1 MEKKTIDSQSRQ
13 TDKQGQQAEKQGRL
27 TTDIIDTQ
35 DRLDNNLEPQVTIL
49 KNTRNVVSLR
59 AVSLDDVAASIRTGE
74 YRTAAQEL
82 RQYCALPS
90 IRRIEESGVDPETP
104 VARNVPRI
112 CFSAL
117 MKKQKEERTVQAYTG
132 LVLLEVENL
141 SDYDEARAVL
151 SNARLMPQTLMAFI
165 GVSGRSVKIVCRG
178 ALANGKL
185 QKSEGD
191 TKGLQVK
198 LPKSEGDIKNFHLN
212 LYEKARLAYN
222 AQLGVTLEKREPK
235 LTNVCYMSDD
245 EEMYYN
251 PDALLF
257 YTDTKK
263 LEEGLGRRRSTM
275 EPDEIV
281 PGERASYS
289 YNTIF
294 EFNRQKAL
302 DDVEGVSTEDD
313 RNYLLLNRLAHYC
326 LLSGMPLAI
335 ATRLAIYSQVE
346 NPDVEEIRLVFKNT
360 YHNKSEERYQERK
373 GVLSL
378 RNIPSETLLMKKI
391 NIFLNEYYEL
401 RKNVLRGVAE
411 YRLRTGLGY
420 SFHELTE
427 EVRNSITMRAIEQG
441 IKCWDKDIRRYVN
454 SDDIELYDPVNDYLE
469 SLPAWDGRDRIGE
482 LASRVPT
489 SYKEWSQMFRLWL
502 RSMVAMWRGKNQL
515 SGNALVP
522 LLIGPQGCGKS
533 SFCRILL
540 PPELRDYYNESINFK
555 NEADLNLGLSS
566 FALLNLD
573 EFDRVT
579 KRQQVVLKYLVST
592 AEVKYRPPYGKAY
605 QSRRRYASFVAT
617 TNEAHP
623 LVDNSGS
630 RRFVCVNINGTIDFK
645 TPINYQQLYA
655 QLNHDITKG
664 EPYWPTEEEEQ
675 QLIEHNRNFLTISS
689 LDEMLAMAFRK
700 PAASEQGQWLNAKA
714 ISDQLKRTF
723 GAAYQEDKDSFR
735 KIGATLHSARFN
747 VEARRRTAGMEYYLI
762 AR

>member
-1 MEKKTIDSQSRQ
+1 MEKK
-13 TDKQGQQAEKQGRL
+13 

-59 AVSLDDVAASIRTGE
+59 AVSLDDVATSIRTGE

-185 QKSEGD
+185 QKSEGNTNMLSKSEGD
-191 TKGLQVK
+191 TMGLNIK

-275 EPDEIV
+275 EPEEIV

-302 DDVEGVSTEDD
+302 DDVEGVSAEDD

-489 SYKEWSQMFRLWL
+489 SYKEWPQMFRLWL

-675 QLIEHNRNFLTISS
+675 QLIEHNRNFLSLSS

-700 PAASEQGQWLNAKA
+700 PAGSEQGQWLNAKA

>member
-27 TTDIIDTQ
+27 TTDIFDTQ

-302 DDVEGVSTEDD
+302 DDVEGVSAEDD

>member
-1 MEKKTIDSQSRQ
+1 MEKKTIDRQSRQ

-117 MKKQKEERTVQAYTG
+117 MKKQKEERTVEAYTG

-302 DDVEGVSTEDD
+302 DDVEGVSAEDD

-489 SYKEWSQMFRLWL
+489 SYKEWPQMFRLWL

>member
-1 MEKKTIDSQSRQ
+1 MEKKIID
-13 TDKQGQQAEKQGRL
+13 K
-27 TTDIIDTQ
+27 IDTQ

-82 RQYCALPS
+82 GQYCALPS

-141 SDYDEARAVL
+141 SDYDEARAVM

-178 ALANGKL
+178 ALANGK
-185 QKSEGD
+185 QPKSEGD
-191 TKGLQVK
+191 TMGLNIK

-235 LTNVCYMSDD
+235 LTNVCFMSDD

-302 DDVEGVSTEDD
+302 DDVEGVSAEDD

-489 SYKEWSQMFRLWL
+489 SYKEWPQMFRLWL

-655 QLNHDITKG
+655 QLNNDITKG

>member
-1 MEKKTIDSQSRQ
+1 MEKKIID
-13 TDKQGQQAEKQGRL
+13 K
-27 TTDIIDTQ
+27 IDTQ

-59 AVSLDDVAASIRTGE
+59 AVSLDDVATSIRTGE

-141 SDYDEARAVL
+141 SDYDEARAVM

-302 DDVEGVSTEDD
+302 DDVEGVSAEDD

-489 SYKEWSQMFRLWL
+489 SYKEWPQMFRLWL

-655 QLNHDITKG
+655 QLNNDITKG

>member
-1 MEKKTIDSQSRQ
+1 
-13 TDKQGQQAEKQGRL
+13 
-27 TTDIIDTQ
+27 
-35 DRLDNNLEPQVTIL
+35 
-49 KNTRNVVSLR
+49 
-59 AVSLDDVAASIRTGE
+59 
-74 YRTAAQEL
+74 
-82 RQYCALPS
+82 
-90 IRRIEESGVDPETP
+90 
-104 VARNVPRI
+104 
-112 CFSAL
+112 
-117 MKKQKEERTVQAYTG
+117 
-132 LVLLEVENL
+132 
-141 SDYDEARAVL
+141 
-151 SNARLMPQTLMAFI
+151 
-165 GVSGRSVKIVCRG
+165 
-178 ALANGKL
+178 
-185 QKSEGD
+185 
-191 TKGLQVK
+191 
-198 LPKSEGDIKNFHLN
+198 
-212 LYEKARLAYN
+212 
-222 AQLGVTLEKREPK
+222 
-235 LTNVCYMSDD
+235 
-245 EEMYYN
+245 
-251 PDALLF
+251 
-257 YTDTKK
+257 
-263 LEEGLGRRRSTM
+263 
-275 EPDEIV
+275 
-281 PGERASYS
+281 
-289 YNTIF
+289 
-294 EFNRQKAL
+294 
-302 DDVEGVSTEDD
+302 
-313 RNYLLLNRLAHYC
+313 
-326 LLSGMPLAI
+326 
-335 ATRLAIYSQVE
+335 
-346 NPDVEEIRLVFKNT
+346 
-360 YHNKSEERYQERK
+360 
-373 GVLSL
+373 
-378 RNIPSETLLMKKI
+378 
-391 NIFLNEYYEL
+391 
-401 RKNVLRGVAE
+401 
-411 YRLRTGLGY
+411 
-420 SFHELTE
+420 
-427 EVRNSITMRAIEQG
+427 
-441 IKCWDKDIRRYVN
+441 
-454 SDDIELYDPVNDYLE
+454 
-469 SLPAWDGRDRIGE
+469 
-482 LASRVPT
+482 
-489 SYKEWSQMFRLWL
+489 MFRLWL

>member
-1 MEKKTIDSQSRQ
+1 MEKKTIDRQSRQ
-13 TDKQGQQAEKQGRL
+13 ADKQGQQADKQGRL

-302 DDVEGVSTEDD
+302 DDVEGVSAEDD

>member
-1 MEKKTIDSQSRQ
+1 MEKK
-13 TDKQGQQAEKQGRL
+13 

-59 AVSLDDVAASIRTGE
+59 AVSLDDVATSIRTGE

-185 QKSEGD
+185 QKSEGNTNMLSKSEGD
-191 TKGLQVK
+191 TMGLNIK

-302 DDVEGVSTEDD
+302 DDVEGVSAEDD

-489 SYKEWSQMFRLWL
+489 SYKEWPQMFRLWL

-675 QLIEHNRNFLTISS
+675 QLIEHNRNFLSLSS

>member
-1 MEKKTIDSQSRQ
+1 MEKK
-13 TDKQGQQAEKQGRL
+13 

-59 AVSLDDVAASIRTGE
+59 AVSLDDVATSIRTGE

-185 QKSEGD
+185 QKSEGNTNMLSKSEGD
-191 TKGLQVK
+191 TMGLNIK

-302 DDVEGVSTEDD
+302 DDVEGVSAEDD

-489 SYKEWSQMFRLWL
+489 SYKEWPQMFRLWL

-645 TPINYQQLYA
+645 TPINYLQLYA

-675 QLIEHNRNFLTISS
+675 QLIEHNRSFLTISS

-747 VEARRRTAGMEYYLI
+747 VETRRRTAGMEYYLI

>member
-1 MEKKTIDSQSRQ
+1 MEKK
-13 TDKQGQQAEKQGRL
+13 

-540 PPELRDYYNESINFK
+540 PPKLRDYYNESINFK

>member
-1 MEKKTIDSQSRQ
+1 MEKKIID
-13 TDKQGQQAEKQGRL
+13 K
-27 TTDIIDTQ
+27 IDTQ

-90 IRRIEESGVDPETP
+90 IRRIEESGGDPETP

-141 SDYDEARAVL
+141 SDYDEARAVM

-178 ALANGKL
+178 ALANGK
-185 QKSEGD
+185 QPKSEGD
-191 TKGLQVK
+191 TMGLNNK

-235 LTNVCYMSDD
+235 LTNVCFMSDD

-302 DDVEGVSTEDD
+302 DDVEGVSAEDD

-489 SYKEWSQMFRLWL
+489 SYKEWPQMFRLWL

-655 QLNHDITKG
+655 QLNNDITKG

>member
-1 MEKKTIDSQSRQ
+1 MEKKIID
-13 TDKQGQQAEKQGRL
+13 K
-27 TTDIIDTQ
+27 IDTQ

-141 SDYDEARAVL
+141 SDYDEARAVM

-178 ALANGKL
+178 ALANGK
-185 QKSEGD
+185 QPKSEGD
-191 TKGLQVK
+191 TMGLNIK

-235 LTNVCYMSDD
+235 LTNVCFMSDD

-302 DDVEGVSTEDD
+302 DDVEGVSAEDD

-373 GVLSL
+373 GVPSL

-489 SYKEWSQMFRLWL
+489 SYKEWPQMFRLWL

-522 LLIGPQGCGKS
+522 LLIGAQGCGKS

-540 PPELRDYYNESINFK
+540 PPELRDYYNENINFK

>member
-1 MEKKTIDSQSRQ
+1 MEKKIID
-13 TDKQGQQAEKQGRL
+13 K
-27 TTDIIDTQ
+27 IDTQ

-141 SDYDEARAVL
+141 SDYDEARAVM

-178 ALANGKL
+178 ALANGK
-185 QKSEGD
+185 QPKSEGD
-191 TKGLQVK
+191 TMGLNIK

-235 LTNVCYMSDD
+235 LTNVCFMSDD

-302 DDVEGVSTEDD
+302 DDVEGVSAEDD

-489 SYKEWSQMFRLWL
+489 SYKEWPQMFRLWL

-655 QLNHDITKG
+655 QLNNDITKG

>member
-1 MEKKTIDSQSRQ
+1 MEKK
-13 TDKQGQQAEKQGRL
+13 

-489 SYKEWSQMFRLWL
+489 SYKEWPQMFRLWL

>member
-1 MEKKTIDSQSRQ
+1 MEKKIID
-13 TDKQGQQAEKQGRL
+13 K
-27 TTDIIDTQ
+27 IDTQ

-59 AVSLDDVAASIRTGE
+59 SVSLDDVAASIRTGE

-90 IRRIEESGVDPETP
+90 IRRVEESGVDPETP

-141 SDYDEARAVL
+141 SDYDEARAVM

-178 ALANGKL
+178 ALANGK
-185 QKSEGD
+185 QPKSEGD
-191 TKGLQVK
+191 TMGLNIK

-235 LTNVCYMSDD
+235 LTNVCFMSDD

-302 DDVEGVSTEDD
+302 DDVEGVSAEDD

-489 SYKEWSQMFRLWL
+489 SYKEWPQMFRLWL

-655 QLNHDITKG
+655 QLNNDITKG